1 MEFQNVK
8 MRIIDDGIK
17 MVKVAEVLGI
27 STQALYNKLNGDS
40 EFVLSEMAKLKEFL
54 HLSDADFLSLF
65 FSDDGVR
72 NAKY

>member
-72 NAKY
+72 NAKS